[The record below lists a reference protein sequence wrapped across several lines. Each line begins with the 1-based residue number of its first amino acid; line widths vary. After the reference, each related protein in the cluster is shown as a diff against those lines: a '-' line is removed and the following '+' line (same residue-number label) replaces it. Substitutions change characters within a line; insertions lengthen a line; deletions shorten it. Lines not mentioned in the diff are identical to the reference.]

1 MCICVFVFVYLGVRH
16 LGTLFLRSLFPFQ
29 KYITSWVFLTCWQI
43 LRHSAVD
50 DLISKFDGI
59 SFQDE
64 EDRGE
69 ISCRLCEKEV
79 ILVTQKFCASCLDN
93 AISEATINISAKMN
107 AKDKA
112 KKTKK
117 RKLSETFVL
126 QATKVRR
133 MNTFPLLP
141 PEYKIPKQEIYNDDL
156 DYKYIRALS
165 TML

>member
-1 MCICVFVFVYLGVRH
+1 MTSSLNLMEFLSKMKKTEEKFHAVYV
-16 LGTLFLRSLFPFQ
+16 
-29 KYITSWVFLTCWQI
+29 K
-43 LRHSAVD
+43 
-50 DLISKFDGI
+50 K
-59 SFQDE
+59 
-64 EDRGE
+64 
-69 ISCRLCEKEV
+69 K
-79 ILVTQKFCASCLDN
+79 LVTQKFCASCLDN

>member
-1 MCICVFVFVYLGVRH
+1 MPSY
-16 LGTLFLRSLFPFQ
+16 
-29 KYITSWVFLTCWQI
+29 
-43 LRHSAVD
+43 
-50 DLISKFDGI
+50 
-59 SFQDE
+59 
-64 EDRGE
+64 
-69 ISCRLCEKEV
+69 EKEV
-79 ILVTQKFCASCLDN
+79 ILVTQKFCASCLDI

-141 PEYKIPKQEIYNDDL
+141 LEYKIPKL
-156 DYKYIRALS
+156 DYVQWCETQI
-165 TML
+165 